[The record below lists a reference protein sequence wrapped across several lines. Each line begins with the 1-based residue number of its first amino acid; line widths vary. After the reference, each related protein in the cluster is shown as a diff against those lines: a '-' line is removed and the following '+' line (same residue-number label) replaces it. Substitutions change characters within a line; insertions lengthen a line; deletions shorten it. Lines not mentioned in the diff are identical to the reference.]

1 MISFFPGIS
10 QSTALA
16 GPMPGVQQPPVNS
29 VTATNL
35 PSISTSVTPSTT
47 NSNNNPVN
55 NNNSLVAK
63 SADKK
68 ASIAPL
74 GPPGMLDVDTMSRV
88 IVDALAAGPNPA
100 PSTYMNYDRTSPPTA
115 LAKPSVSVSDGEG
128 GSLSNGL
135 PSFGMRGRSSSP
147 ESPSY
152 HQSGKNDRSGTNSP
166 IEHNGPKIQSVASL
180 TAESLLIAES
190 QQPLGSAT
198 KTVAAIVSAKHSNS
212 STGSILASLGT
223 SSTPS
228 SSSATVPSPSS
239 QQQSMEEDKPL
250 NLSSSKVLH
259 ASHQQIIDHFIDKL
273 LSSGGECGE
282 GQFFLSSCYIVHCSF
297 TITHSMSVCLTHS
310 FTLYQLSLC
319 KDLKV
324 EPF

>member
-1 MISFFPGIS
+1 
-10 QSTALA
+10 
-16 GPMPGVQQPPVNS
+16 MPGVQQPPVNS

-35 PSISTSVTPSTT
+35 PSIPTVTPSTT
-47 NSNNNPVN
+47 NNNPVN
-55 NNNSLVAK
+55 NNSLVPK
-63 SADKK
+63 PDKK

-115 LAKPSVSVSDGEG
+115 LAKPSLSVSDGEGTG

-135 PSFGMRGRSSSP
+135 PTFGMRGRSSSP

-152 HQSGKNDRSGTNSP
+152 HHQSGKNDRSGSNSP
-166 IEHNGPKIQSVASL
+166 IENNGPKIQSVASL
-180 TAESLLIAES
+180 TAESLFVAES

-198 KTVAAIVSAKHSNS
+198 KAVAAIVSAKHCN
-212 STGSILASLGT
+212 STGSILAGLTGTTT
-223 SSTPS
+223 SSASSIHPPS
-228 SSSATVPSPSS
+228 SSGATVPSPTS

-250 NLSSSKVLH
+250 NLSSSKVLQ

-273 LSSGGECGE
+273 LSSGAECGE
-282 GQFFLSSCYIVHCSF
+282 GQFFV
-297 TITHSMSVCLTHS
+297 TI
-310 FTLYQLSLC
+310 Y
-319 KDLKV
+319 
-324 EPF
+324 